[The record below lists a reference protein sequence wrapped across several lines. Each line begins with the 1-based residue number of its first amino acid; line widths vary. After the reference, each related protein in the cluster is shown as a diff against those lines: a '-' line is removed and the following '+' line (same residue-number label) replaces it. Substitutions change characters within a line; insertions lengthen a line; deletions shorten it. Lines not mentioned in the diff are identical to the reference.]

1 MTNTA
6 RKLLI
11 VLGIVLVVG
20 SLVLLRSGNSG
31 DEDVLGGEFGGGTV
45 AIEETERV
53 LSGIQGVQALT
64 LDTSIFSD
72 RSFES
77 LRDFSVEVQDVA
89 TGRTNPF
96 EPVTY

>member
-20 SLVLLRSGNSG
+20 SLILLRSGSSDG
-31 DEDVLGGEFGGGTV
+31 EDILLDGEEGET
-45 AIEETERV
+45 AALEETERV

-64 LDTSIFSD
+64 FDTSIFSD

-77 LRDFSVEVQDVA
+77 LKDFSVEVQDVA

>member
-1 MTNTA
+1 MTNTT

-11 VLGIVLVVG
+11 ILGIVLVVG
-20 SLVLLRSGNSG
+20 ALVLLRSGS
-31 DEDVLGGEFGGGTV
+31 DSEDVLLDGEGGET
-45 AIEETERV
+45 AALEETGRV
-53 LSGIQGVQALT
+53 LSGIQGVQSLT
-64 LDTSIFSD
+64 FDTSIFSD

-77 LRDFSVEVQDVA
+77 LKDFSVEVQDVA